1 MKKSYTEQ
9 HLELEN
15 KIYKLLSEHPYNV
28 IRNNIETYAK
38 QLRYLERSLVTPAS
52 ED

>member
-15 KIYKLLSEHPYNV
+15 RIYKLLCKHPYNV
-28 IRNNIETYAK
+28 IRNNVETYAK
-38 QLRYLERSLVTPAS
+38 QLRYLERSLVTPTF